1 VKKIPENIQYAPNIK
16 SDPDNILETESP
28 LKIPPQIPP
37 QSPTLPNIPL
47 IPSKP
52 KLPKP
57 IAPKDIFSLINIWN
71 IIEGSQTCQLA
82 NFSTEVTKNKNIEF
96 ALTGIENMP
105 DTPTVKEAMKQL

>member
-1 VKKIPENIQYAPNIK
+1 
-16 SDPDNILETESP
+16 
-28 LKIPPQIPP
+28 
-37 QSPTLPNIPL
+37 
-47 IPSKP
+47 
-52 KLPKP
+52 
-57 IAPKDIFSLINIWN
+57 LINIWN